1 MYRIALCDDETEE
14 LDKEEQMLK
23 NYGQN
28 HPELNLVV
36 ERFQDADELLYRV
49 REKNYVPDVLLLD
62 IYMPHKLGTKVAS
75 ELRDMGNTS
84 KIIFLTSSR
93 EHALEAFRVDASQYL
108 VKPISEKE
116 LSTVLDKQLGNIR
129 EERKKY
135 LLLRIEGRLSRVAV
149 KDIIYCE
156 AQGKSQ
162 CLYLAD
168 GSHCSFN
175 KTMTVVYDMLCGSP
189 EFVRVGVAY
198 IVNMEHIESLNSHE
212 LVMDNGK
219 RIYPP
224 RGSYQPLKE
233 KYLDYYCMDNRE

>member
-14 LDKEEQMLK
+14 LDKAERMLK
-23 NYGQN
+23 NYEKN
-28 HPELNLVV
+28 HPQINLMI
-36 ERFQDADELLYRV
+36 ERFQSADELLYKIK
-49 REKNYVPDVLLLD
+49 EKNYTPDVVLLD
-62 IYMPHKLGTKVAS
+62 IYLPKMLGTKAAG
-75 ELRDMGNTS
+75 ELRSMGNKS
-84 KIIFLTSSR
+84 KIVFLTSSK

-108 VKPISEKE
+108 VKPVSEQE
-116 LSTVLDKQLGNIR
+116 LSAVLDKLLEAVL

-135 LLLRIEGRLSRVAV
+135 LLLRIEGRLSKIAV

-168 GSHCSFN
+168 GSNCSFN
-175 KTMTVVYDMLCGSP
+175 KTMTAFYDMLCGYR

-198 IVNMEHIESLNSHE
+198 IVNMEHIESLNSRE

-224 RGSYQPLKE
+224 RGSYQPLRE
-233 KYLDYYCMDNRE
+233 KYLDYYCADNRE